1 MLKWLERALFTS
13 RWLLVPFYAALV
25 VSLMIMLARLFLHVY
40 DMVLGIFTIS
50 ENELLL
56 HVLGVIDTTLTAS
69 MVILVIFSG
78 YENFVSRVTP
88 ETHDNWP
95 EWMTKIDFGGLKLK
109 LLSTITA
116 ITAIHL
122 LRAYLEV
129 ADGKAADLQWS
140 VLVLLGFA
148 ATAVLLALGD
158 FIAHKVRPD

>member
-1 MLKWLERALFTS
+1 MLKWLERALFSS
-13 RWLLVPFYAALV
+13 RWLLVPFYVALII
-25 VSLMIMLARLFLHVY
+25 SLIILLLRLFLHVSE
-40 DMVLGIFTIS
+40 MVLGVFSIS
-50 ENELLL
+50 DNDLLL
-56 HVLGVIDTTLTAS
+56 QVLGVIDITLTAS
-69 MVILVIFSG
+69 MVILIIFSG

-88 ETHDNWP
+88 EAHDNWP
-95 EWMTKIDFGGLKLK
+95 EWMTRIDFGGLKLK

-148 ATAVLLALGD
+148 ATGLLLALSD
-158 FIAHKVRPD
+158 YVSHKAPTD